1 MPSMR
6 ISGWASMNLAV
17 ASAECM
23 VEMGRGPWGW
33 MVSSEELEERKQRRV
48 EIQATEG
55 NNDQRPVASRDE
67 EAMVMQTGNQCCG
80 EMPDVLAH
88 TKRDGGVRTC
98 GGGGEGL
105 STLLVIHCM
114 YLGKR
119 RRWGVTLVSG
129 EEGDSAPRSHGRQD
143 SSHQATSLEC
153 KGNNK
158 CL

>member
-1 MPSMR
+1 
-6 ISGWASMNLAV
+6 
-17 ASAECM
+17 

-98 GGGGEGL
+98 GGGGGGDFDADGSPL
-105 STLLVIHCM
+105 P
-114 YLGKR
+114 
-119 RRWGVTLVSG
+119 VSG
-129 EEGDSAPRSHGRQD
+129 EAEAMGCYVGFRRGR
-143 SSHQATSLEC
+143 
-153 KGNNK
+153 G
-158 CL
+158 